1 MKILNQNSI
10 YSVYANSTKVF
21 ANNTYVYANTTTG
34 LNFAE
39 NIHLVPRKAEYLI
52 NVQIKDEL
60 KDLIVDGTGYLD
72 KEKESYTLSV
82 VSFFPFVNDNQFEL
96 KLTSQID
103 DVVIY
108 RGKMLVTNQQPQ
120 KFKYYNEE

>member
-1 MKILNQNSI
+1 M
-10 YSVYANSTKVF
+10 ANSTKVF
-21 ANNTYVYANTTTG
+21 ANNTYVYANTTTD
-34 LNFAE
+34 LKFAE
-39 NIHLVPRKAEYLI
+39 NIHLVPRKAEYLV
-52 NVQIKDEL
+52 NVEIKDEI
-60 KDLIVDGTGYLD
+60 KDLVVNGVGYLD

-82 VSFFPFVNDNQFEL
+82 VSFFPFINDNQFEI

-120 KFKYYNEE
+120 KFKY